1 MRRVASVSFGKDSLA
16 MLLLLL
22 EKNIPLDEVI
32 FYNSEMEFQAIY
44 DIRDR
49 IKPVLEQRGIRFTE
63 VKPGVPFLYNMLER
77 PVDSKKNG
85 FHLGYGWCGGPCRWG
100 TKLKTRTLDGVALD
114 ADVHYVGI
122 AADEPERLERL
133 EAPKCSPLAEAGMT
147 EADCLAF
154 CYERGFFWE
163 ENGVRLYDIL
173 DRVSCWCCKNKNRK
187 ELKNILWLSHLISQT
202 RKRYRQNQ
210 TLQQGRAKVAAA
222 EAEGK
227 LVQIGLEV
235 FLGQAMI
242 GAQDKRFGVADHD
255 VQPMEQAGI
264 GVVGFVFMRV
274 AFQSRKVTAITI
286 AVDHAAI
293 GEGGMGKFLHRCLL
307 DVGRYPHFQKAGI
320 ALLIQSQR
328 HENLLFFCAS
338 APLFTYC
345 WAAKVRIIK
354 FDDTAQLM
362 GFIPLAHSGAN
373 APEHGPCGFVG
384 SPKHR
389 RQLHSGNTPLILAHE
404 IERQKPLRQWHMGFV
419 QHRPCCYR
427 GLIAALGALIS
438 PVGQPVSM
446 VAATFGANI
455 PVLPAQRCQILL
467 ALCLAGKSLQ
477 KRPKWQALLLRHDS
491 FPPLFGIMALF
502 YHALCP
508 IIWDFPRLS

>member
-1 MRRVASVSFGKDSLA
+1 MPAG
-16 MLLLLL
+16 
-22 EKNIPLDEVI
+22 
-32 FYNSEMEFQAIY
+32 YIY
-44 DIRDR
+44 
-49 IKPVLEQRGIRFTE
+49 
-63 VKPGVPFLYNMLER
+63 
-77 PVDSKKNG
+77 
-85 FHLGYGWCGGPCRWG
+85 
-100 TKLKTRTLDGVALD
+100 
-114 ADVHYVGI
+114 
-122 AADEPERLERL
+122 
-133 EAPKCSPLAEAGMT
+133 
-147 EADCLAF
+147 
-154 CYERGFFWE
+154 
-163 ENGVRLYDIL
+163 
-173 DRVSCWCCKNKNRK
+173 
-187 ELKNILWLSHLISQT
+187 LWLSLLISQT
-202 RKRYRQNQ
+202 RKRYRQSQ

-235 FLGQAMI
+235 FLGQTMI

-264 GVVGFVFMRV
+264 GVEGFVFMRV

-286 AVDHAAI
+286 AMDHAAI
-293 GEGGMGKFLHRCLL
+293 GEGGMGKFLHRRLL
-307 DVGRYPHFQKAGI
+307 DVGRYPHFQKVGI
-320 ALLIQSQR
+320 ALLIQRQR
-328 HENLLFFCAS
+328 HENLLFSCAP
-338 APLFTYC
+338 APLFTFC

-389 RQLHSGNTPLILAHE
+389 RQLHCGNAPLILAHE

-427 GLIAALGALIS
+427 GLMAALGALIS

-446 VAATFGANI
+446 AAATFGANI

-467 ALCLAGKSLQ
+467 ALCLAGESLQ
-477 KRPKWQALLLRHDS
+477 KCPKWQVLLL
-491 FPPLFGIMALF
+491 FAMTL
-502 YHALCP
+502 
-508 IIWDFPRLS
+508 FPRFRYHGSILSYAMSYNPGLFSAELKG

>member
-1 MRRVASVSFGKDSLA
+1 MSKTITAVGIEKIGRRLADSIDRAAYTLNGEPKTVEPFRRLVSA
-16 MLLLLL
+16 
-22 EKNIPLDEVI
+22 DEVK
-32 FYNSEMEFQAIY
+32 IY
-44 DIRDR
+44 VYFDDT
-49 IKPVLEQRGIRFTE
+49 VTGTVGDVQL
-63 VKPGVPFLYNMLER
+63 
-77 PVDSKKNG
+77 VD
-85 FHLGYGWCGGPCRWG
+85 
-100 TKLKTRTLDGVALD
+100 TDG
-114 ADVHYVGI
+114 DVI
-122 AADEPERLERL
+122 AA
-133 EAPKCSPLAEAGMT
+133 T
-147 EADCLAF
+147 
-154 CYERGFFWE
+154 
-163 ENGVRLYDIL
+163 
-173 DRVSCWCCKNKNRK
+173 DRVFEKPPSKGLYVAFKYK
-187 ELKNILWLSHLISQT
+187 MWLSHLISQT

-477 KRPKWQALLLRHDS
+477 KRPKWQALLLCHDS